1 MALIF
6 LRFLHKHGSSAL
18 IFQRPWSLFPYGLS
32 DPVTNPQINNN
43 DFLPLKVLTLISVQL
58 AESQFQWASATTNKS
73 SNNKEVQVVN
83 IRLCMAEFRSFHI
96 SFSSFSSSFSSVFLF
111 HSYLGSYM
119 GTPCRSSYSGLFE
132 WEEYLLLRCWREHWL
147 AQVVMCSVL
156 NQSVHSQVYSDKPGL
171 GLCLFL
177 IPVLGKGRGWP
188 YQNHMVMGFPKE
200 RGILFPEE
208 LVVGLR

>member
-1 MALIF
+1 MRKFKWWTYVHAWLN
-6 LRFLHKHGSSAL
+6 S
-18 IFQRPWSLFPYGLS
+18 
-32 DPVTNPQINNN
+32 
-43 DFLPLKVLTLISVQL
+43 
-58 AESQFQWASATTNKS
+58 
-73 SNNKEVQVVN
+73 EVFILV
-83 IRLCMAEFRSFHI
+83 FHI

-111 HSYLGSYM
+111 HSYLGYYM
-119 GTPCRSSYSGLFE
+119 GTPCRSSCSSWALWVGRVPFARDAGE
-132 WEEYLLLRCWREHWL
+132 NTDWLRL
-147 AQVVMCSVL
+147 VICSVL
-156 NQSVHSQVYSDKPGL
+156 NQSLHSQVYSDKPGL